1 MQNLYVETQLGTGQ
15 QIEKLKV
22 SIEYRICTVC
32 MFMFLS
38 GNYTL
43 EGFQNAPL
51 IDQEEWKTKQTQ
63 EKLKSKG
70 KLPVIVFSHGIM
82 SSRNTYSTFCT
93 QLASEGNVAV
103 AVEHR
108 LDVDLFDPFNIN
120 FLIVFDALRDL
131 VSFLQFKK
139 REKHTWRS
147 VILTLLK
154 VTFLHGCSSR
164 FLN

>member
-1 MQNLYVETQLGTGQ
+1 
-15 QIEKLKV
+15 
-22 SIEYRICTVC
+22 
-32 MFMFLS
+32 MFLS

-93 QLASEGNVAV
+93 QLASEGNVVV

-108 LDVDLFDPFNIN
+108 LDVVCLICLTHLISSFSSYSTLCAIGYHLYNLKNVKNTHGGVLF
-120 FLIVFDALRDL
+120 
-131 VSFLQFKK
+131 
-139 REKHTWRS
+139 
-147 VILTLLK
+147 
-154 VTFLHGCSSR
+154 
-164 FLN
+164 